1 MIKQLI
7 SSLIEKYVQYLY
19 SKLEKEKL
27 KVIQLL
33 IEKERFHE
41 DNPDMPVKTISDIYS
56 ELEQLH
62 GNIIGFYMK
71 KLGATS
77 QWDIDRIQ
85 EDIIESVEKEIKR
98 EMVFK

>member
-1 MIKQLI
+1 
-7 SSLIEKYVQYLY
+7 
-19 SKLEKEKL
+19 
-27 KVIQLL
+27 
-33 IEKERFHE
+33 
-41 DNPDMPVKTISDIYS
+41 MPVKTISDIYS

-77 QWDIDRIQ
+77 QWDIARIQ